1 MIKATR
7 IKLRS
12 IKHLMNDTEVV
23 IKPQIKRKLLFGI
36 RMMILL
42 KQINN
47 SQIVMYKRKST
58 KISLTRR

>member
-1 MIKATR
+1 MIKAIR

-23 IKPQIKRKLLFGI
+23 IKPQIKRKWLFGI

>member
-1 MIKATR
+1 MIKATH

>member
-12 IKHLMNDTEVV
+12 IKHLTNDTEVV
-23 IKPQIKRKLLFGI
+23 IKQQIKRKWLFGI

-42 KQINN
+42 KQIND

-58 KISLTRR
+58 NISLTRR